1 MSLVDCVSNGPL
13 DYSLGAHQL
22 DLYLYV
28 LVIVLCNVPRT
39 EASAQP
45 LVSLSSR
52 TKLLARI
59 QNAFVGETRRATVDD
74 SRYKLPQFQM
84 LHSSS
89 CFYCRGVVMHT
100 CALHIAHCRPVRLDR
115 RHFRHG
121 LVLVPSLDRARTGDG
136 RRVPGPKFVI
146 LETPVCHPTP
156 LYSMTTVSRGN
167 AKAVR
172 AHLFT

>member
-1 MSLVDCVSNGPL
+1 MTSTNVYAGRRPARARIANSVSVACDYTVWCVCCVSQVMGLVDCVSNRPL

-39 EASAQP
+39 EASSQP

-59 QNAFVGETRRATVDD
+59 QNAFVGETRRATVVD
-74 SRYKLPQFQM
+74 SRYKLPQIQM

-136 RRVPGPKFVI
+136 
-146 LETPVCHPTP
+146 
-156 LYSMTTVSRGN
+156 
-167 AKAVR
+167 
-172 AHLFT
+172 